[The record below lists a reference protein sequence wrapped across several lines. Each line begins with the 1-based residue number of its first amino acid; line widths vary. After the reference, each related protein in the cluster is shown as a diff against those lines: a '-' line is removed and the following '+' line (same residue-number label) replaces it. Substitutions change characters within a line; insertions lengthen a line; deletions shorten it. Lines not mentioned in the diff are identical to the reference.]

1 MNSSCNYLLSL
12 NSIAQFTLKNVSFM
26 LDIPLSVQSLSRT
39 ERGGR
44 EQGLTM
50 QQKRYRVLIVDDE
63 AGIRKI
69 LRLFLELEGYSVY
82 EAITA
87 TQAVSVIQKERP
99 DLVILDV
106 ILCGQT
112 GFEMCEWMKNNP
124 ETRDIIVFLFTALN
138 QEHDLEE
145 GKRVRCD
152 LYLTKPQNPKD
163 IVEKVKEYLGKK
175 APVNS
180 AS

>member
-1 MNSSCNYLLSL
+1 
-12 NSIAQFTLKNVSFM
+12 
-26 LDIPLSVQSLSRT
+26 
-39 ERGGR
+39 
-44 EQGLTM
+44 M
-50 QQKRYRVLIVDDE
+50 QQKPYRVLLVDDE
-63 AGIRKI
+63 PGIRKI
-69 LRLFLELEGYSVY
+69 LRLFLEVEGYSVY

-87 TQAVSVIQKERP
+87 SQAISVIQKEKP

-112 GFEMCEWMKNNP
+112 GFEVCEWVKKNP

-138 QEHDLEE
+138 QEHDYME
-145 GKRVRCD
+145 GKRVGCD

-163 IVEKVKEYLGKK
+163 IVEKVKEYLKNK
-175 APVNS
+175 SPVQS

>member
-1 MNSSCNYLLSL
+1 M
-12 NSIAQFTLKNVSFM
+12 ARDGTT
-26 LDIPLSVQSLSRT
+26 T
-39 ERGGR
+39 ERAGR
-44 EQGLTM
+44 EQGRTM
-50 QQKRYRVLIVDDE
+50 QQKPYRVLIVDDE

-69 LRLFLELEGYSVY
+69 LRLFLEIEGYSVY

-87 TQAVSVIQKERP
+87 SQAASVIQKERP

-112 GFEMCEWMKNNP
+112 GFEMCEWVKSNP

-138 QEHDLEE
+138 QEHDLQE
-145 GKRVRCD
+145 GKRVGCD

-163 IVEKVKEYLGKK
+163 IVEKVKEYLNKK
-175 APVNS
+175 TPVKT

>member
-1 MNSSCNYLLSL
+1 
-12 NSIAQFTLKNVSFM
+12 
-26 LDIPLSVQSLSRT
+26 
-39 ERGGR
+39 
-44 EQGLTM
+44 M
-50 QQKRYRVLIVDDE
+50 QQKPYRILIVDDE

-69 LRLFLELEGYSVY
+69 LRLFLEVEGYSVY

-87 TQAVSVIQKERP
+87 SQAISVIQKEKP

-112 GFEMCEWMKNNP
+112 GFEVCEWVKGSA
-124 ETRDIIVFLFTALN
+124 ETKDIIVFLFTALN
-138 QEHDLEE
+138 QEHDFEE
-145 GKRVRCD
+145 GKRVGCD

-163 IVEKVKEYLGKK
+163 IVEKVKEYLSNKTPDK
-175 APVNS
+175 T